1 MRVVR
6 IYQFDTNFEI
16 SSARRPAD
24 LQWPTGGGPLAD
36 RGSQVTGRGGRA
48 VSELSME
55 TPDEDAAEQAQ
66 EVPEKG
72 EEELSELPLEVDEA
86 DAAEQIR
93 DAGYDDEDY
102 R

>member
-1 MRVVR
+1 
-6 IYQFDTNFEI
+6 
-16 SSARRPAD
+16 
-24 LQWPTGGGPLAD
+24 
-36 RGSQVTGRGGRA
+36 
-48 VSELSME
+48 ME

-72 EEELSELPLEVDEA
+72 EEELSEVPLEVDEA